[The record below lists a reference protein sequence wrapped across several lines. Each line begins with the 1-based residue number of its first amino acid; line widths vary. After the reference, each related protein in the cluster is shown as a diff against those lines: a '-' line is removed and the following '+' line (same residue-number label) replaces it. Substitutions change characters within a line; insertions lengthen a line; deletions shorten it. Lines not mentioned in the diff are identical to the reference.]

1 METRFSQRLSMLMKE
16 RKISGQRIAD
26 AIGKS
31 QKTISR
37 YANGEVDPSNEIKN
51 NIYRVIADM
60 SGIEEDATTEEELDS
75 QEDWEKLCIEL
86 EEEFQPGCGE
96 WELGLQTQMEEEDNS
111 RKLMKIF
118 HELTL
123 GAKKYYM
130 QNVNTFHMVEEWE
143 FAVMELFHEF
153 KPQKQAEF
161 VKYLEKFDYN
171 FEQLKYGG
179 CAYKI
184 AAYIE
189 MVRNSENRPM
199 LLIEKNKEEDTNS
212 REEKELE
219 EKYERELEYYLNAPV
234 EVLSDYPNL
243 LSYTPYDWYVL
254 LRITIFELYDPD
266 KRLWSQEYSEIY
278 IGGLLDTLLGNMR
291 TGD

>member
-51 NIYRVIADM
+51 TIYRVIADM

-96 WELGLQTQMEEEDNS
+96 WEWGLQTQMEEEDNS

-243 LSYTPYDWYVL
+243 LSYTSYDWYVL

-266 KRLWSQEYSEIY
+266 KILWTQEESEIY
-278 IGGLLDTLLGNMR
+278 IGRLLDTLLGNMR